1 MGSRFAKIISK
12 VNELLGVKW
21 IQRVNIMNKILLE
34 FIAVAIVSIFFG
46 ILIGINV
53 VGNIHIGFGI
63 AGLIISG
70 VGVFV
75 AILAVGVSIYIVKQN
90 NKHNLLILKQ
100 NDDHNRI
107 SVRPVLVTHAETGDT
122 SKNITFELINQGMGP
137 AKIKQ
142 IEYCDNDAVFGMA
155 SDNEVQEYLEHLN
168 IRGQCAGYTIVG
180 KGTCILPGDG
190 LILLSV
196 DKKKYQ
202 EDLHGVEIETV
213 IDMFKNK
220 IKINVIYESM
230 YGEEDNFKD

>member
-1 MGSRFAKIISK
+1 MGFRFAKIISE

-63 AGLIISG
+63 AG
-70 VGVFV
+70 
-75 AILAVGVSIYIVKQN
+75 
-90 NKHNLLILKQ
+90 
-100 NDDHNRI
+100 
-107 SVRPVLVTHAETGDT
+107 
-122 SKNITFELINQGMGP
+122 LINQGMGP